1 MTYTVVKEKLH
12 SYIEQADQKK
22 IKAIY
27 TLLENDIEQEQEQ
40 DRFTYNEETLQM
52 LEKVSEDA
60 FAGKTKTYTLEESMA
75 SIKKHRKKNG
85 L

>member
-1 MTYTVVKEKLH
+1 MIYTVVKEKLH
-12 SYIEQADQKK
+12 SYIEHADQKK

-27 TLLENDIEQEQEQ
+27 TLLEQDIEQEEVRHLY
-40 DRFTYNEETLQM
+40 DEETLTI

-60 FAGKTKTYTLEESMA
+60 FAGKLKTHTVEQSMA
-75 SIKKHRKKNG
+75 IIKKHRRKNG